1 MSGKF
6 IRPTQMVN
14 KTSQIRPVLPSS
26 RPVAHPG
33 TLNFRPVLP
42 YPNQLST
49 LGTLF
54 PALFLLALAAG
65 RSSLSLAVRS
75 EPGPVG
81 FEVGRPGGDNDVEVD
96 LLGWPSYPSEGGD
109 DDGLKS
115 TPTQKVRFVSH
126 TGGARDRLF
135 MLFCHTK
142 KCPLG

>member
-1 MSGKF
+1 LSGKF

-42 YPNQLST
+42 YPTQLST

-75 EPGPVG
+75 KPGPVG

-96 LLGWPSYPSEGGD
+96 LLGRPSYPSEGGD
-109 DDGLKS
+109 DDDPS
-115 TPTQKVRFVSH
+115 
-126 TGGARDRLF
+126 
-135 MLFCHTK
+135 
-142 KCPLG
+142 PLPRRK